1 MPKKGDRSWSDEQL
15 RAAVTA
21 STTYVGVC
29 KQLGLSASGGCHS
42 MLQARV
48 RALGLD
54 TSHFMQ
60 VRRPFTDEQ
69 LHVVVPACTTYMM
82 VVERLGLEPF
92 EESAKLVRRRIGQL
106 GIATD
111 HFLRR
116 RDASGRR
123 SRWSD
128 DDLRAAVAAS
138 PGYAA
143 TLRALGL
150 IPAGGNYDRL
160 QRRIRELG
168 IDTSHFTGQGW
179 NKGGK
184 FVPRPARPLE
194 EVLVAGQWTASH
206 NLKERLLRAGL
217 KKAECELCGWA
228 QRAPDGRIPIELDHM
243 NGDKNDNRL
252 VNLRILCPNCHS
264 LQPTHRGLNQKRRKN
279 S

>member
-1 MPKKGDRSWSDEQL
+1 
-15 RAAVTA
+15 
-21 STTYVGVC
+21 
-29 KQLGLSASGGCHS
+29 

-69 LHVVVPACTTYMM
+69 LRGVVPACTTYMM

-92 EESAKLVRRRIGQL
+92 EHNARLVRRRIGQL
-106 GIATD
+106 GITTD

-116 RDASGRR
+116 RDSTGRR

-128 DDLRAAVAAS
+128 DDLRDAVAAS
-138 PGYAA
+138 SGYAA

-160 QRRIRELG
+160 QRRIRELD

-179 NKGGK
+179 NRGGK
-184 FVPRPARPLE
+184 FLPRPARPLE

-206 NLKERLLRAGL
+206 NLKQRLIRAGL
-217 KKAECELCGWA
+217 KREACERCGWSE
-228 QRAPDGRIPIELDHM
+228 RAPDGRIPVELDHM

-252 VNLRILCPNCHS
+252 LNLRILCPNCHS